1 MTLNPC
7 DHRLTPPLK
16 IHTAVVDA
24 LQHHQFLTDPLVGL
38 FVILSGG
45 ADSGSVLVLGVCINV
60 SVRLS
65 VVYRVSLFVFTLRRA
80 TQVFLLMAAP

>member
-1 MTLNPC
+1 MLIL
-7 DHRLTPPLK
+7 D
-16 IHTAVVDA
+16 
-24 LQHHQFLTDPLVGL
+24 L
-38 FVILSGG
+38 F
-45 ADSGSVLVLGVCINV
+45 LVLGVCINV

>member
-1 MTLNPC
+1 MEPNLTFNTR

-45 ADSGSVLVLGVCINV
+45 ADSGSVF
-60 SVRLS
+60 SVGC
-65 VVYRVSLFVFTLRRA
+65 VY
-80 TQVFLLMAAP
+80 